1 MIIQSRIKHKNNI
14 NLQLINK
21 FLIYWSNFKFLQIK
35 SKIIIFIKQKK
46 KQNNVSKLY
55 LNNFEI

>member
-21 FLIYWSNFKFLQIK
+21 FLIYWLNFKFLQIK